1 VNFYAGVGAVFDQLL
16 TQTQQLLGPRGVKG
30 YQMKSASMMS
40 MVLLAMFLAAVGTMY
55 AIKSVNIGGLLP
67 TNFVAAQV
75 INQRCPL
82 HIVRPEWIAGTDQ
95 TDILL
100 KWPAAEEKARVALL
114 LFVWILGAGCLCSLV
129 DRKATA

>member
-1 VNFYAGVGAVFDQLL
+1 
-16 TQTQQLLGPRGVKG
+16 
-30 YQMKSASMMS
+30 MS
-40 MVLLAMFLAAVGTMY
+40 MVLLAMFLAAVGTKY
-55 AIKSVNIGGLLP
+55 AIRSVNIGELLP

-100 KWPAAEEKARVALL
+100 KWPAAEVKARVALIVL
-114 LFVWILGAGCLCSLV
+114 VWILGAGGLCLLV
-129 DRKATA
+129 DRKQTT